1 MNGQQ
6 ITLGVETITALVE
19 VGAKIVEL
27 INQISTQSA
36 DQAQTVWQETSAE
49 FEAAKIRWEAQVKAA
64 STLPNTSSLDSS
76 SPGIPPVSVEKP
88 ATSDFAGTVA
98 RDEKKIVKAWAP

>member
-19 VGAKIVEL
+19 VGAKIVDL

-36 DQAQTVWQETSAE
+36 DQAQAVWQETSAE
-49 FEAAKIRWEAQVKAA
+49 FQAAKIRWDAQVKAA
-64 STLPNTSSLDSS
+64 STLPGTSSLDSS
-76 SPGIPPVSVEKP
+76 SPGIPPVPAEKP
-88 ATSDFAGTVA
+88 VASDFAGTVTK
-98 RDEKKIVKAWAP
+98 DEKKVVKAWAP